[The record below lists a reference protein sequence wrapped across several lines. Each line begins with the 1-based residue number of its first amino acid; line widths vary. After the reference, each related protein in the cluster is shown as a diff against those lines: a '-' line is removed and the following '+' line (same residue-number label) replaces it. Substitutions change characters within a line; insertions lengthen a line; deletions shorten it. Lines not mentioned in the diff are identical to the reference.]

1 MMRLRHGCCT
11 DALNAS
17 EVVIPCK
24 ASREIF
30 EVLKGIVR
38 FRSAFRSVFLECYEP
53 PVLGTSLELNGPYNS
68 TDNPVFD
75 AATPPQDPAP
85 ARSSQTVQPMALV
98 SMAVPELNGTSRL
111 AFRAFS
117 LKLRVYQG
125 LNLHI
130 PVNAFHHLLASS
142 AMDGVFFQSIADA
155 YDQLV
160 DGWGDEAD
168 RAEALEALLDLAFA
182 TAFESAVS
190 EAIRRGTLTHFT
202 TIYHL
207 FSHCM
212 QVPNMRQEQRTKLR
226 DEAVRLF
233 HQVVPDAK
241 DRQDQRAFKAALQ
254 VVGSAHENLLASM
267 RYVPAT
273 ADRPPLRAEQDS
285 ESEEVL
291 LLRRQLAELQARALP
306 HPPQR

>member
-1 MMRLRHGCCT
+1 
-11 DALNAS
+11 
-17 EVVIPCK
+17 
-24 ASREIF
+24 
-30 EVLKGIVR
+30 
-38 FRSAFRSVFLECYEP
+38 P

-75 AATPPQDPAP
+75 AAAPPKDPAP
-85 ARSSQTVQPMALV
+85 ARNSQTVQPMALV

-117 LKLRVYQG
+117 LKLRAYLG

-142 AMDGVFFQSIADA
+142 AMDGVFFRGKGCNNAK
-155 YDQLV
+155 
-160 DGWGDEAD
+160 
-168 RAEALEALLDLAFA
+168 AFA

-190 EAIRRGTLTHFT
+190 EATRRGTLTHFT

-233 HQVVPDAK
+233 HQAVPDAK
-241 DRQDQRAFKAALQ
+241 DRQDQRAFQAALQ
-254 VVGSAHENLLASM
+254 VVGAAHENLLASM

-273 ADRPPLRAEQDS
+273 ADRPPLRSEQDS
-285 ESEEVL
+285 EAEEVL

-306 HPPQR
+306 HPRQR